1 MKTRKTLG
9 LATVV
14 LVLALAGTAPLLAQS
29 YTPGAGFTG
38 SPHDF
43 SGRAAGNAG
52 NPTATT
58 GGCTFCHT
66 PHRALQQPLLWNH
79 TLSTNT
85 YSWDA
90 GAVTAGGTPYP
101 TIDTTW
107 KGPTKLCLSCH
118 DGSVAI
124 GDIAW
129 FNKQTWVAA
138 AALDPTKHDV
148 DVFNIADPT
157 TGNMTGNH
165 PVAFPYPYQQTTTNT
180 YNGVTTGA
188 NVFTSDF
195 NPDPTSLGIRLFND
209 NAGNISAGAVPG
221 STGIE
226 CTSCHGVHNERGLVF
241 DQPLLRGTLGGSGTG
256 PGASYICQKCHD
268 RG

>member
-1 MKTRKTLG
+1 MRKHRTLG
-9 LATVV
+9 LAA
-14 LVLALAGTAPLLAQS
+14 LVLALLFAGATASLAQS
-29 YTPGAGFTG
+29 YTPGAGFTD

-43 SGRAAGNAG
+43 SGVPAG
-52 NPTATT
+52 PVTT

-79 TLSTNT
+79 TLSANT
-85 YSWDA
+85 FSWDP

-107 KGPTKLCLSCH
+107 RGPSKLCLSCH

-129 FNKQTWVAA
+129 FNQTSYTGAP
-138 AALDPTKHDV
+138 LDNTTHDT
-148 DVFNIADPT
+148 DVFNIADPA

-165 PVAFPYPYQQTTTNT
+165 PVAFPYPFQQTTTNT
-180 YNGVTTGA
+180 YNGVTTG
-188 NVFTSDF
+188 VDTFVDDF

-209 NAGNISAGAVPG
+209 NAGNVSAGAVAG

-241 DQPLLRGTLGGSGTG
+241 DFNLLRGTIGGSGTG

>member
-1 MKTRKTLG
+1 MRARNLLG
-9 LATVV
+9 LTIVT
-14 LVLALAGTAPLLAQS
+14 LALILAGATASLAQ
-29 YTPGAGFTG
+29 YTPGSGFTG

-43 SGRAAGNAG
+43 SGIAAGNAG
-52 NPTATT
+52 NPGATT

-66 PHRALQQPLLWNH
+66 PHRAQQQSLLWNH
-79 TLSTNT
+79 TLSGNT

-129 FNKQTWVAA
+129 FNKQAWTGAN
-138 AALDPTKHDV
+138 ALDNTTHDI
-148 DVFNIADPT
+148 DIFNIASP

-165 PVAFPYPYQQTTTNT
+165 PVAFPYPFQQTTTNT

-188 NVFTSDF
+188 NTFVADF

-209 NAGNISAGAVPG
+209 NAGNISAGAVAG

-226 CTSCHGVHNERGLVF
+226 CTSCHGVHNERTIVF

>member
-1 MKTRKTLG
+1 MRKTTYKL
-9 LATVV
+9 LTTAFVV
-14 LVLALAGTAPLLAQS
+14 ALLVGASAVSAQ

-43 SGRAAGNAG
+43 SGVAAG
-52 NPTATT
+52 PVTT

-66 PHRALQQPLLWNH
+66 PHQALQQPLLWNH
-79 TLSTNT
+79 TLSANT
-85 YSWDA
+85 FSWDA

-107 KGPTKLCLSCH
+107 RGPTKLCLSCH

-129 FNKQTWVAA
+129 FNQTVYTGAP
-138 AALDPTKHDV
+138 LDPTTHDT
-148 DVFNIADPT
+148 DVFNIADPA
-157 TGNMTGNH
+157 TGNMSGNH
-165 PVAFPYPYQQTTTNT
+165 PVAFPYPFQQTTTNT

-188 NVFTSDF
+188 TTFVSDF
-195 NPDPTSLGIRLFND
+195 NPDPTALGIRLFND
-209 NAGNISAGAVPG
+209 NAGNVSAGAVAG

-226 CTSCHGVHNERGLVF
+226 CTSCHGVHNERNLVF
-241 DQPLLRGTLGGSGTG
+241 DFNLLRGTIGGSGTG

>member
-1 MKTRKTLG
+1 MMSKRKTSLMV
-9 LATVV
+9 LAIV
-14 LVLALAGTAPLLAQS
+14 LVLGAAAASAQTT
-29 YTPGAGFTG
+29 YTPGAGFTD
-38 SPHDF
+38 SPHYF
-43 SGRAAGNAG
+43 SGISAGG
-52 NPTATT
+52 GVTT

-66 PHRALQQPLLWNH
+66 PHRALQQALLWNH
-79 TLSTNT
+79 TLSSHTF
-85 YSWDA
+85 SWDA
-90 GAVTAGGTPYP
+90 GEVTAGGTPYP
-101 TIDTTW
+101 QIDTTW

-129 FNKQTWVAA
+129 FNQRAFTGTPLVSA
-138 AALDPTKHDV
+138 THDT
-148 DVFNIADPT
+148 DVFNIADPA

-165 PVAFPYPYQQTTTNT
+165 PVAFPYPYLQTTTNT
-180 YNGVTTGA
+180 YNGVTTGS
-188 NVFTSDF
+188 NVLVTDF
-195 NPDPTSLGIRLFND
+195 NPDPTALGIRLFND
-209 NAGNISAGAVPG
+209 NAGNVSAGAVPG

-241 DQPLLRGTLGGSGTG
+241 DVNLLRGTMGGSGTG

>member
-1 MKTRKTLG
+1 MQMRSTKLG
-9 LATVV
+9 LGT
-14 LVLALAGTAPLLAQS
+14 LVLAVLVSGAAQGQTYTAGS
-29 YTPGAGFTG
+29 GFTN

-43 SGRAAGNAG
+43 SGIAAGNAG

-66 PHRALQQPLLWNH
+66 PHRAQQQALLWNH
-79 TLSTNT
+79 TLSSNT
-85 YSWDA
+85 FSWDA

-129 FNKQTWVAA
+129 FNKQAWTGA
-138 AALDPTKHDV
+138 AALDPTTHDV
-148 DVFNIADPT
+148 DVFNIADST
-157 TGNMTGNH
+157 TGSMTGNH
-165 PVAFPYPYQQTTTNT
+165 PVAFPYPFQQTTTNT

-188 NVFTSDF
+188 NVFVSDF

-209 NAGNISAGAVPG
+209 NAGNISAGAVAG

-226 CTSCHGVHNERGLVF
+226 CSSCHGVHNERTLVF
-241 DQPLLRGTLGGSGTG
+241 DRPLLRGTLGGSGTG